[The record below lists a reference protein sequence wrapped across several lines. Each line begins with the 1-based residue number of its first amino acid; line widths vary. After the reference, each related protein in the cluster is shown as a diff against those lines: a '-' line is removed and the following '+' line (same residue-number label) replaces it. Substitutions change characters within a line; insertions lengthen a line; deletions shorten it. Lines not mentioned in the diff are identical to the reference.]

1 MAAEPAA
8 PPAMNMK
15 LLVDTKSQRV
25 LYAEAGK
32 DVVDFLFSLL
42 ALPLATV
49 TKLLTTD
56 AAAGAGSSSAT
67 IAAKLPTAGGA
78 MVGSVGNLH
87 RSMATLDAGHV
98 CRRGAR
104 DALLEPAVLHLT
116 AAAAAAAMATPAA
129 ALPDAGRHLYRC
141 KGCSCSPGCYNYAT
155 SVRGT
160 TCPVCK
166 AEMATEVH
174 LVEPDG
180 GAAAK
185 TAAATAA
192 AGEGSSGGVV
202 GYVRDMVTYTVMD
215 DLTVAPM
222 STICAVTALAGLGV
236 TDITGLQAKT
246 VEIGY
251 KEGLALLKASLQSET
266 VLTDVF
272 LGGKQSSGARA
283 PKFRGSY

>member
-1 MAAEPAA
+1 MATEPAA
-8 PPAMNMK
+8 PLSMK
-15 LLVDTKSQRV
+15 LLVDTKAGRV

-32 DVVDFLFSLL
+32 DVVDFLFSIL

-49 TKLLTTD
+49 TKLLT
-56 AAAGAGSSSAT
+56 AGVTGSASSSPPDNA
-67 IAAKLPTAGGA
+67 AAKLPTAGGA

-87 RSMATLDAGHV
+87 RSVAALDAGHV

-116 AAAAAAAMATPAA
+116 AAAPAA
-129 ALPDAGRHLYRC
+129 PAAPVSVRLFRC

-160 TCPVCK
+160 PCPVCK
-166 AEMATEVH
+166 AKMATEVQ
-174 LVEPDG
+174 LVLPDG
-180 GAAAK
+180 GAA
-185 TAAATAA
+185 AA
-192 AGEGSSGGVV
+192 AGEGSSVV

-222 STICAVTALAGLGV
+222 STIGA
-236 TDITGLQAKT
+236 
-246 VEIGY
+246 
-251 KEGLALLKASLQSET
+251 GLALLKASLQSET

-272 LGGKQSSGARA
+272 LGRKQSCGARA
-283 PKFRGSY
+283 PDLGSRSPCKFRGTF

>member
-1 MAAEPAA
+1 MAAA
-8 PPAMNMK
+8 PLNMK
-15 LLVDTKSQRV
+15 LLVDTKAGRV

-32 DVVDFLFSLL
+32 EVVDFLFSLL

-49 TKLLTTD
+49 TKLLTT
-56 AAAGAGSSSAT
+56 GAGSSSAT
-67 IAAKLPTAGGA
+67 IPAKLRTAGGA
-78 MVGSVGNLH
+78 MVGSIGNLH
-87 RSMATLDAGHV
+87 RSMASLDAGHV

-116 AAAAAAAMATPAA
+116 AAPAA
-129 ALPDAGRHLYRC
+129 PAAEAAPNAGPRLYRC

-160 TCPVCK
+160 PCPVCK

-180 GAAAK
+180 GGAT
-185 TAAATAA
+185 TAASA
-192 AGEGSSGGVV
+192 AGEGSSSGVV

-272 LGGKQSSGARA
+272 LGVGGKQSSGARA
-283 PKFRGSY
+283 ADLGSRNAYKFRGSY

>member
-32 DVVDFLFSLL
+32 DVVDFLFSILT
-42 ALPLATV
+42 LPLATV
-49 TKLLTTD
+49 TKFLTAG
-56 AAAGAGSSSAT
+56 AAAGASSAT
-67 IAAKLPTAGGA
+67 TAAKLPTAGGT
-78 MVGSVGNLH
+78 MVGSIGNLH

-98 CRRGAR
+98 CRCGAR

-116 AAAAAAAMATPAA
+116 AAAAAPAA
-129 ALPDAGRHLYRC
+129 LAAAAPDTGRRLYRC

-160 TCPVCK
+160 PCPVCK
-166 AEMATEVH
+166 AEMATEVQ

-180 GAAAK
+180 DAAAK
-185 TAAATAA
+185 TAAA

-202 GYVRDMVTYTVMD
+202 GYVRDMVTYTVTD
-215 DLTVAPM
+215 DLTVAPS

-236 TDITGLQAKT
+236 TDITNLQAKT
-246 VEIGY
+246 VEIG
-251 KEGLALLKASLQSET
+251 
-266 VLTDVF
+266 
-272 LGGKQSSGARA
+272 
-283 PKFRGSY
+283 